1 MVLILTLNI
10 CNGYPKQSSKYRSVD
25 GTRERYTDSDER

>member
-10 CNGYPKQSSKYRSVD
+10 FNGYPKQSSKYRSID
-25 GTRERYTDSDER
+25 GTRERYTDIDER